1 MRFVTH
7 HAPLVA
13 AENLNT
19 LYHHSTSTQKQLTVT
34 INNCQSNE
42 QKMEKEET
50 TRDIIKNLEVL
61 NRSWCCHYDNVA
73 DPTADDRKT
82 AEVTTTTT
90 TTTTTTPLDAAI
102 QMLSKSS
109 ISTVQNVVPFLL
121 SLIEKTFSTKSAAA
135 ATTTT
140 TTTTNEDVDPKVY
153 KLKQIEWHVALM
165 LDLWSQCYP
174 QNENDDAFVKIFVTV
189 QQQQQQQQQKQRT
202 TKKENSTDK
211 RKKKKKRSKN
221 ENVVST
227 HDNRPV
233 DPKQQRT
240 VLLDHLVEIL
250 SKAPYL
256 LPIEIPIKDF
266 ITKRC
271 LKEEKYWKKLPNVVT
286 YICDTFEMLNPY
298 VEDDENDGS
307 TTGLSNLSEGR
318 FSFVDDTKATSTRK
332 QVVDPKKLQQQRKRG
347 RDEKEALQKKQQ
359 QQQKKKQRLL
369 ASLKQ
374 NRFQTTKNRMTT
386 HFNSNINDISK
397 LLDSTKRMN
406 TTSKTGKNN
415 DNIQNN
421 DGRKTG
427 GTTTNQQQQQQQPLK
442 RKASTLDEVKTNN
455 QQSNTQKKHNTVAT
469 TDPSLK
475 PPSTKATA
483 TAAEETPVKSRHKT
497 LSSSSQHV
505 SWSGQSNNDLD
516 NDALM
521 TTTTSTT
528 PNDVTIGTTAASS
541 NNGIAANLHLPDK
554 TMLNPNAAAGG
565 GGGGGGVVE
574 ETPAFTRSR
583 SLVEETPTP
592 TTRGSGSNDAAKSS
606 FLDSLDLV
614 SQNHHNHD
622 DDDDE
627 GRMAPPAHKA
637 TTTTTSGTAPVQ
649 PTKLF
654 GVLKSQNKRSGNNK
668 INNNHNR
675 RATFGQSNAKGGNST
690 NNNKPAPKSAV
701 QIARALLRRR
711 SM

>member
-1 MRFVTH
+1 
-7 HAPLVA
+7 
-13 AENLNT
+13 
-19 LYHHSTSTQKQLTVT
+19 
-34 INNCQSNE
+34 
-42 QKMEKEET
+42 MEKEET
-50 TRDIIKNLEVL
+50 TSDIIKNLEGL
-61 NRSWCCHYDNVA
+61 NQSWCCHYDNVA

-135 ATTTT
+135 AATTI
-140 TTTTNEDVDPKVY
+140 TTNEDVDPKVY
-153 KLKQIEWHVALM
+153 KLKQIEWHVVLM

-174 QNENDDAFVKIFVTV
+174 QNENDDAFVKIFVTA
-189 QQQQQQQQQKQRT
+189 QQQQKQQQQQHT

-221 ENVVST
+221 ENIVST
-227 HDNRPV
+227 QDDQPV

-240 VLLDHLVEIL
+240 VLLDHLVDIL
-250 SKAPYL
+250 SKSPYS
-256 LPIEIPIKDF
+256 LPTEIPLQDF
-266 ITKRC
+266 ITKQC

-286 YICDTFEMLNPY
+286 YICDTFEILNPY
-298 VEDDENDGS
+298 VQDDENDSS
-307 TTGLSNLSEGR
+307 TTRLSYLSEGR
-318 FSFVDDTKATSTRK
+318 FSFVDDKKATSKRK
-332 QVVDPKKLQQQRKRG
+332 QVVDPKKLQQQRKRD
-347 RDEKEALQKKQQ
+347 RDEKETLQKMQQ

-406 TTSKTGKNN
+406 TTSKSGKKN
-415 DNIQNN
+415 DNVQNN
-421 DGRKTG
+421 DGRKIG
-427 GTTTNQQQQQQQPLK
+427 DTTTKQQQQQQQQPLK
-442 RKASTLDEVKTNN
+442 RKASTLDGVKTNN
-455 QQSNTQKKHNTVAT
+455 QQSNTQQKHNKVTA
-469 TDPSLK
+469 TDPSLR

-483 TAAEETPVKSRHKT
+483 TAAEETPVKSRHKK

-505 SWSGQSNNDLD
+505 SWSGHQSNNDLD

-521 TTTTSTT
+521 T
-528 PNDVTIGTTAASS
+528 PNDVTIGTTASS
-541 NNGIAANLHLPDK
+541 TNNIGIAANLHLPDK
-554 TMLNPNAAAGG
+554 IMLTLNATATG

-583 SLVEETPTP
+583 SLVEETPTR
-592 TTRGSGSNDAAKSS
+592 TTRGTGSKDAAKSS
-606 FLDSLDLV
+606 FLDSLDVV

-622 DDDDE
+622 DDVDVVEE

-637 TTTTTSGTAPVQ
+637 TTTTTSGTAPAQ

-654 GVLKSQNKRSGNNK
+654 GVLKSQNKRCGNNRM
-668 INNNHNR
+668 NNNYQ
-675 RATFGQSNAKGGNST
+675 RATFGQSNTRGGNST
-690 NNNKPAPKSAV
+690 NNNNKPAPTSAV